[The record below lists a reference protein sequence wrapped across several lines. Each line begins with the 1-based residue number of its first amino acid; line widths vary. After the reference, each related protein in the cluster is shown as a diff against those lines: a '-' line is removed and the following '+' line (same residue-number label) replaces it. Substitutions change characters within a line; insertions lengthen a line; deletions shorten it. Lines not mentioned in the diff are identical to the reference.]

1 MASEANRES
10 KPEPPLHDGT
20 DKGHPLLVWTIVASQ
35 FAPPFMFSGVAVA
48 LPAMG
53 TDLNAGAMFL
63 GLVETL
69 FLASQ
74 LAFLLPVGRFAD
86 ASDKTTLYK
95 LGLLGFGVASIV
107 IGVLSS
113 IPAILGIRF
122 LQGVTSAV
130 FAATGPA
137 ILADIVPAAQRGRAF
152 GSAVGAAYAGL
163 TLGPMMAGVLSD
175 IWGWRAVFL
184 VGAAPLLFASL
195 LVHCLL
201 PSSWRRPVQS
211 VHLPSA
217 VLVVVA
223 VLCLVAGSAMVREGP
238 VGYAYLL
245 GGLML
250 ASVFVLW
257 QRRLAQPLVDVE
269 ALIRHRVLRNALVV
283 QLLLYLNAFCSIF
296 LLSLYMQVSLGHSAN
311 MAGQVLAIGT
321 VVMAV
326 TAPVAGRL
334 ADRYRPHLIASVG
347 VAWVLVSALMATTL
361 HARTSLMFV
370 TLVLAAQGVGF
381 GFFSAP
387 NMTVIMS
394 SVSADATSMASALG
408 AKARYLG
415 MLAGMLV
422 TVVLIAVHIGND
434 PVEQHPIRLI
444 GTMVTAFS
452 MLAALTAVAL
462 VVCLLT
468 RTRRQI
474 NAAN

>member
-1 MASEANRES
+1 VDYEANRQS
-10 KPEPPLHDGT
+10 KPEFPVPDGPV
-20 DKGHPLLVWTIVASQ
+20 KGPQLLIWTIVASQ

-48 LPAMG
+48 LPAVG
-53 TDLNAGAMFL
+53 TDLNAGAMSL
-63 GLVETL
+63 GLIETL

-95 LGLLGFGVASIV
+95 LGLLGFGVASLV
-107 IGVLSS
+107 IGMPSS
-113 IPAILGIRF
+113 MPAILCIRF
-122 LQGVTSAV
+122 LQGITSAV

-137 ILADIVPAAQRGRAF
+137 ILADIVPAAQRGRAY

-163 TLGPMMAGVLSD
+163 ALGPVVAGVLSD

-184 VGAAPLLFASL
+184 VGAAPLLLGSL
-195 LVHCLL
+195 VVHCLL
-201 PSSWRRPVQS
+201 PSSWRRPAKS
-211 VHLPSA
+211 VHLPSTA
-217 VLVVVA
+217 LVVVA
-223 VLCLVAGSAMVREGP
+223 VLCAVAGSAMVREGP

-245 GGLML
+245 AGLML
-250 ASVFVLW
+250 ATVFILW

-296 LLSLYMQVSLGHSAN
+296 MLSLYTQVSLGHSAN

-321 VVMAV
+321 VLMAV

-334 ADRYRPHLIASVG
+334 ADRYRPHLIASFG
-347 VAWVLVSALMATTL
+347 VAWVLISALMATTL
-361 HARTSLMFV
+361 HARSSLMIV
-370 TLVLAAQGVGF
+370 TVVLATQGVGF

-387 NMTVIMS
+387 NITVIMS

-408 AKARYLG
+408 AMARHLG

-422 TVVLIAVHIGND
+422 TVVLIALHIGND
-434 PVEQHPIRLI
+434 PIAQHPISFI
-444 GTMVTAFS
+444 TTMVTAFC
-452 MLAALTAVAL
+452 LLTVLTAVAL
-462 VVCLLT
+462 GVCFLT
-468 RTRRQI
+468 RTGGQV

>member
-1 MASEANRES
+1 MDSETNREP

-20 DKGHPLLVWTIVASQ
+20 DKGHQLLVWTIVASQ

-53 TDLNAGAMFL
+53 TDLNAGAMSL
-63 GLVETL
+63 GLVETV

-95 LGLLGFGVASIV
+95 LGLLGFGVASIG
-107 IGVLSS
+107 IGLLSS
-113 IPAILGIRF
+113 MPAILCVRF
-122 LQGVTSAV
+122 FQGVTSTV

-137 ILADIVPAAQRGRAF
+137 ILADIVPPEHRGRAY

-184 VGAAPLLFASL
+184 VGAIPLLLGAL

-201 PSSWRRPVQS
+201 PSLWRRPAKS
-211 VHLPSA
+211 VHLPST
-217 VLVVVA
+217 VLVVAA
-223 VLCLVAGSAMVREGP
+223 VLCLVAGSATVREGP

-245 GGLML
+245 GGFML
-250 ASVFVLW
+250 ATVFVLW
-257 QRRLAQPLVDVE
+257 QRRLAQPLVNVE

-296 LLSLYMQVSLGHSAN
+296 MLSLYMQVSLGHSAK
-311 MAGQVLAIGT
+311 MSGQVLAIGT
-321 VVMAV
+321 VLMAV

-334 ADRYRPHLIASVG
+334 ADRYRAHLISSVG
-347 VAWVLVSALMATTL
+347 VACVLVSALMATTL
-361 HARTSLMFV
+361 HARSSLMFV
-370 TLVLAAQGVGF
+370 TLVLAVQGVGF

-434 PVEQHPIRLI
+434 PVDQHPIRFI

-452 MLAALTAVAL
+452 MLTVLSAVAL

-468 RTRRQI
+468 RTPRQV
-474 NAAN
+474 NAAH